1 MLTSAPE
8 VLRQHFSYPER
19 PDFPPRYNVAPAQPV
34 AIVRLVAGKRQFA
47 LVRWGLIPTWVKD
60 PREFALL
67 INARIEGVLDKP
79 SFRNAIRRR
88 RCLVPAD
95 GFYEWQKTARGKR
108 PFAVRP
114 RAAGPVAFAGIWE
127 TWADRDGGEI
137 DTMAIITCP
146 ANKTLAKVH
155 DRMPA
160 VVRPEHFDAW
170 LDAEKVDA
178 ETALALIGS
187 APDDF
192 FEVYEI
198 STRVNKAEHEGP
210 DLIERVIEASS
221 PRKRG
226 P

>member
-1 MLTSAPE
+1 MLNSAPAT
-8 VLRQHFSYPER
+8 LRAHFRYPEL
-19 PDFPPRYNVAPAQPV
+19 PNFPPRYNVAPTQPV
-34 AIVRLVAGKRQFA
+34 AIVRQVAGKRKFA
-47 LVRWGLIPTWVKD
+47 LVRWGLIPAWVKD

-67 INARIEGVLDKP
+67 INARVEGVLDKP

-108 PFAVRP
+108 PFAIRP
-114 RAAGPVAFAGIWE
+114 RAPGPVAFAGIWE

-146 ANKTLAKVH
+146 ANKTLATVH

-178 ETALALIGS
+178 ETALALIGP
-187 APDDF
+187 APEDF
-192 FEVYEI
+192 FETYEI
-198 STRVNKAEHEGP
+198 STRVNKAGHEGP
-210 DLIERVIEASS
+210 ELIEPLKAPS
-221 PRKRG
+221 PD
-226 P
+226 

>member
-1 MLTSAPE
+1 MLSSAPE
-8 VLRQHFSYPER
+8 TLQKQFGYGER
-19 PDFPPRYNVAPAQPV
+19 REIPPRYNIAPGQPV
-34 AIVRLVAGKRQFA
+34 EIVRQVAGKRE
-47 LVRWGLIPTWVKD
+47 LVPMRWGLIPSWVKD

-67 INARIEGVLDKP
+67 INARIEGILDKP

-114 RAAGPVAFAGIWE
+114 PAGGPIAFAGIWE
-127 TWADRDGGEI
+127 TWADRDGGEF

-160 VVRPEHFDAW
+160 VVPPEHFDAW
-170 LDAEKVDA
+170 LDVEKVDA
-178 ETALALIGS
+178 ETALALLGP
-187 APDDF
+187 APEDF
-192 FEVYEI
+192 FEAFEV
-198 STRVNKAEHEGP
+198 STRVNKAENEGP
-210 DLIERVIEASS
+210 ELIKPLVGLKGLYRD
-221 PRKRG
+221 
-226 P
+226 

>member
-1 MLTSAPE
+1 MLTSTLE
-8 VLRQHFSYPER
+8 MLRKQFGYAGRRDIS
-19 PDFPPRYNVAPAQPV
+19 PRYNIAPGQPV
-34 AIVRLVAGKRQFA
+34 EIVRLVKGKRE
-47 LVRWGLIPTWVKD
+47 LVPVRWGLIPSWVKD

-108 PFAVRP
+108 PFAIRP
-114 RAAGPVAFAGIWE
+114 SADGPVAFAGIWE

-146 ANKTLAKVH
+146 ANKTLASIH

-160 VVRPEHFDAW
+160 LVPPEHYDAW
-170 LDAEKVDA
+170 FDAEKVDA
-178 ETALALIGS
+178 ETALALIGP
-187 APDDF
+187 APEDF
-192 FEVYEI
+192 FEAYEV
-198 STRVNKAEHEGP
+198 STRVNKAEHEGSELVEP
-210 DLIERVIEASS
+210 LKAPSRD
-221 PRKRG
+221 
-226 P
+226 

>member
-8 VLRQHFSYPER
+8 VLRRHFSYSEQ

-34 AIVRLVAGKRQFA
+34 AIVRQVAGKRQFA
-47 LVRWGLIPTWVKD
+47 LVRWGLIPSWVKD

-114 RAAGPVAFAGIWE
+114 RAAGPLAFAGVWE
-127 TWADRDGGEI
+127 TWADCDGGEI

-146 ANKTLAKVH
+146 ANPTLAKVH

-170 LDAEKVDA
+170 LDTEKIDA
-178 ETALALIGS
+178 ETALALLG
-187 APDDF
+187 PTPEDF
-192 FEVYEI
+192 FKAYEI

-210 DLIERVIEASS
+210 DLIEPV
-221 PRKRG
+221 KL
-226 P
+226 